1 MKLDLTFWKF
11 WTTEVILLVSL
22 YAVLVPLD
30 GYNFILAND
39 FTYISFVNLT
49 ILVFTSL
56 WIGVRILRGLRRGTD
71 LQWFLADSVL
81 SLGMVGTLFG
91 FLMVLYSTFDGIDVS
106 DTDSMKQAIESL
118 ANGMGTAL
126 LTSLVGLVSSIII
139 KFQLVILEDK
149 KDATVQ

>member
-22 YAVLVPLD
+22 YVALVPLN
-30 GYNFILAND
+30 GYTFILDND
-39 FTYISFVNLT
+39 FTYLSFVNLT
-49 ILVFTSL
+49 ILVVTSL
-56 WIGVRILRGLRRGTD
+56 WIGLRVLQNLRYGTN

-91 FLMVLYSTFDGIDVS
+91 FLLVLYSTFDGIDVS
-106 DTDSMKQAIESL
+106 DTESMKQAIESL

-126 LTSLVGLVSSIII
+126 LTSLVGLVSSIVI
-139 KFQLVILEDK
+139 KLQLVILEE
-149 KDATVQ
+149 KDETLQQ

>member
-11 WTTEVILLVSL
+11 WTTEVLLLVSL
-22 YAVLVPLD
+22 YVALVPLG
-30 GYNFILAND
+30 GYYFILAND
-39 FTYISFVNLT
+39 FTYLSFVILT
-49 ILVFTSL
+49 ILVVVSL
-56 WIGVRILRGLRRGTD
+56 WIGLRIIRNHRKGTD

-91 FLMVLYSTFDGIDVS
+91 FLMVLYSTFNGIDVS

-139 KFQLVILEDK
+139 KLQLVILEDN
-149 KDATVQ
+149 DAEVQQ

>member
-1 MKLDLTFWKF
+1 MKLYLTFWKF

-106 DTDSMKQAIESL
+106 D
-118 ANGMGTAL
+118 MGTAL

-149 KDATVQ
+149 DATVQ

>member
-11 WTTEVILLVSL
+11 WTTEVLLLVFL
-22 YAVLVPLD
+22 YVALVPLG
-30 GYNFILAND
+30 GYYFILAND
-39 FTYISFVNLT
+39 FTYLSFVILT
-49 ILVFTSL
+49 ILVTTSL
-56 WIGVRILRGLRRGTD
+56 WIGLRIIRNHRQGTD

-91 FLMVLYSTFDGIDVS
+91 FLMVLYSTFNGIDVS

-139 KFQLVILEDK
+139 KLQLVILEDN
-149 KDATVQ
+149 DAEVQQ

>member
-22 YAVLVPLD
+22 YVALVPLG
-30 GYNFILAND
+30 GYDFIIAND
-39 FTYISFVNLT
+39 FTYLSFVNLT
-49 ILVFTSL
+49 ILVITSL
-56 WIGVRILRGLRRGTD
+56 WIGVRVLRNQRRGTD

-91 FLMVLYSTFDGIDVS
+91 FLLVLYSTFDGIDVS
-106 DTDSMKQAIESL
+106 DTESMKQAIESL

-126 LTSLVGLVSSIII
+126 LTSLVGLVSSIVI
-139 KFQLVILEDK
+139 KLQLVILEDK
-149 KDATVQ
+149 DETLQ

>member
-39 FTYISFVNLT
+39 FTYISFVNLA

-71 LQWFLADSVL
+71 LQWFLADAVL

-91 FLMVLYSTFDGIDVS
+91 FLMVLYSTFEGIDVT
-106 DTDSMKQAIESL
+106 DTESMKQAIESL

-149 KDATVQ
+149 DETLQ